1 MNADFRR
8 TLHFRLKD
16 SHNFPA
22 TYTFKFIVK
31 SDEEKLDFL
40 RSLFND
46 SAEITLKESSKNSY
60 TSMTIRV
67 KMESAEAVIQKY
79 EAAASVEGIIS
90 L

>member
-1 MNADFRR
+1 MDADFRR

-16 SHNFPA
+16 SHDFPA

-31 SDEEKLDFL
+31 SDKEKLDFL
-40 RSLFND
+40 RGLFD
-46 SAEITLKESSKNSY
+46 KSAEITFKESSKSSY
-60 TSMTIRV
+60 TSITIRV
-67 KMESAEAVIQKY
+67 EMESAEAVIQKY